1 MGYKTN
7 NVGRLRYIEPAI
19 FNNDTGGG
27 YDEHITHPY
36 EDYCMAVDLTVK
48 VVDRYSC
55 GWGSQSGYTEYK
67 YSSSNGSISFLGGTS
82 GETGQFL
89 TTNFT
94 DVSMTTPSANT
105 SECLGIES
113 ISINYDNHLF
123 PLVVV
128 KFIDV
133 RGATLMSPTEAG
145 YYNSKDVGN
154 SRDIYKAFFTIPY
167 PMFILKVKG
176 YYGNGATFKLALHKS
191 SIEFNSETG
200 NFNITA
206 SFIGYMYG
214 IYADLP
220 MPYIAVAPYM
230 DGGKEYWNNKILDG
244 TFMFRDASGNKVG
257 PMVKLPELRH
267 KLANAASNE
276 EYIHKTKTHEKEIN
290 SIEEEIDL
298 YKSIYKNF
306 PYRIFGKNGKSENNK
321 LTLKHNVKITRI
333 IHTSGSTNYWFQIF
347 KTEDEVIKFKTELYE
362 FYQLLQNIDTKLG
375 SKVYTSTFSELSGIT
390 NPNIIDDFAYYWKVN
405 RIEGSGSNIG
415 AISSLEQPS
424 VGQLDVKGVDK
435 YLKPSMGSVKKLLNP
450 NDIKNVCMYGT
461 EKNLF
466 NKINEIKGQETFYIC
481 YIPVNKD
488 SFSFIEDIEGWIKPK
503 QDYKTTKEQE
513 YRLSEMSLIEKLV
526 GFRPSIRNIYE
537 LIFAHMETF
546 MHCFYSQTKLIR
558 DSIEN
563 NQDSRKKLYQGVND
577 EDTDTTR
584 YVFDNSSS
592 RMENLNNFLPPY
604 AAYYQNIP
612 DATNANRKEIAWIGN
627 VAKRSDEMEE
637 VHFINNM
644 LGGAETYTDEA
655 IKIQGILDS
664 MASASTGNKEIF
676 NADIEGFIPV
686 TIYDFA
692 YKDSVENPYS
702 NIKDII
708 TNGST
713 DNIEA
718 NILSIF
724 ALRAFYFLATT
735 KYDSSYYDSVDT
747 QTIGTIEAINLFK
760 ALGDNH
766 NMKFLAFLKK
776 YTNKTPDAAQFIPI
790 ITGTD
795 NNISKLWGI
804 SGNTS
809 LFKKGV
815 LRYKKLNEENSSIA
829 YRYSFNK
836 YLPIGVY
843 DLVNIK
849 KDYTGSNLN
858 EDYRY
863 IDTTIPSLQSEHIN
877 TNTFKI
883 YHGKKYINSIFN
895 NVEKEINEA
904 EERIENDLIKYGQR
918 KSTDYGAIFN
928 AIHGGKNKV
937 LEYYKN
943 EFKTKLDDIFY
954 KKGCIVEKDGGK
966 VWESKMDDI
975 IGDEDFLIQSENY
988 FIKYPSYCFGN
999 KEKSF
1004 FENNIYKLNKKNH
1017 EVLAYFFLQ
1026 SIPLN
1031 LNNSTKSGILK
1042 MHENG
1047 ITLKS
1052 LLLREGAYYWYLDEG
1067 HGQVETGEYEKAE
1080 KNECYIGEMETL
1092 WFYTKNNSNIQD
1104 GFNSNEYE
1112 TNNTPKDHTKY
1123 KTWEYPAG
1131 CTPSRKMVLKEYFKK
1146 WATDTGDLGF
1156 SGNLKHLTNTKL
1168 YTNSK
1173 YSEGLNLDIESTQEI
1188 MKMDSLQ
1195 YFLRDL
1201 FFGVDTIFD
1210 LYNVNKVSYNY
1221 NIDENSLWYLHCGES
1236 SFRGAFTAFI
1246 KQLTSIYGDMFEEDE
1261 TVGNLSSKLMVR
1273 ANNPFE
1279 NNDIKLALY
1288 LSLKSLYDKWLC
1300 APQYGPE
1307 KTWALSNNNEG
1318 RIGDFNN
1325 FVYVDSFYHDIGDIF
1340 TVNLTKVANWVGSC
1354 LPTSDSVDNIMGYT
1368 GKSVYNFL
1376 TEVAQDSGAMLM
1388 AIPQRFGSQNGT
1400 RIKEMFTA
1408 KSLYDNW
1415 DIDEMS
1421 FVFMYTYKPSEHLDF
1436 SEEGNNGDLNG
1447 WKGDGIDFTNEE
1459 LMGQIVND
1467 SGYTIPAFGVTY
1479 AKQNQSLFKNI
1490 RLSSEQGLVT
1500 DVSLA
1505 NTQNI
1510 ASKASQSP
1518 RESYLY
1524 GQDIYRIYNNRAYT
1538 CEVETMG
1545 NVQIMPLTFFQL
1557 NNIPMW
1563 KGGYQIKK
1571 VSHEITAGNF
1581 VTKFAGVR
1589 INRNAIPIGS
1599 DLAFTLKNTGEK
1611 IKEESKLTVQTPTT
1625 QPSNSNPLSTG
1636 DVDITKNKGPL
1647 SKINGLKDS
1656 YETMIDFSKN
1666 KINTVMGNENT
1677 KNIKGSTPDYVKSNV
1692 TKSKPLICITP
1703 AHGPNTAKSLEWRWS
1718 TKVVDTLKS
1727 ILLNYKYSDGTQYN
1741 VHRCNVNGNNTGTF
1755 YSMKETRNL
1764 IERHGSD
1771 SVISVV
1777 PHWNE
1782 GGGRRYEIF
1791 LHWSGYERPDSVN
1804 LANCMKHAVN
1814 NRLKDKSVFG
1824 EYEKAV
1830 NNEINILPLN
1840 YYFEKDD
1847 GQDGA
1852 PRLDCACIL
1861 TENWYPDYD
1870 KNTGKGDNTRLK
1882 YGSVDNLFYN
1892 WLMSDKGVQT
1902 VAQMHADAIKEYI
1915 DTYCES

>member
-1 MGYKTN
+1 MGHKTKDI
-7 NVGRLRYIEPAI
+7 GRLRYIEPAI
-19 FNNDTGGG
+19 FNNNTGGG

-36 EDYCMAVDLTVK
+36 EDYCMAVDLTITVA
-48 VVDRYSC
+48 DRYSC
-55 GWGSQSGYTEYK
+55 GWGSQTGSTEYK
-67 YSSSNGSISFLGGTS
+67 YSSSNGSISFFGGTS

-94 DVSMTTPSANT
+94 DVSMTTPGTNT

-145 YYNSKDVGN
+145 YYNSEDVGN
-154 SRDIYKAFFTIPY
+154 SRDLYKAFFTIPY

-176 YYGNGATFKLALHKS
+176 YYGNGTTFKLALHKS

-220 MPYIAVAPYM
+220 MPYIAIAPYM
-230 DGGKEYWNNKILDG
+230 DGGKEYWNNKIMDG
-244 TFMFRDASGNKVG
+244 TFMFRDASGYKVE
-257 PMVKLPELRH
+257 PMVKLPELRY

-276 EYIHKTKTHEKEIN
+276 EYIHQKKTHEKVIN
-290 SIEEEIDL
+290 NIDEEIDL

-321 LTLKHNVKITRI
+321 LTIRHNVKITRI
-333 IHTSGSTNYWFQIF
+333 LHTTGSTNYWFQIF
-347 KTEDEVIKFKTELYE
+347 KTEDEVVKFKTELYE

-390 NPNIIDDFAYYWKVN
+390 NPNINDDFAYYWKVN
-405 RIEGSGSNIG
+405 RKEGSGSNIG
-415 AISSLEQPS
+415 AISSLEQPL

-435 YLKPSMGSVKKLLNP
+435 YLNPGIGSAKVLLNG
-450 NDIKNVCMYGT
+450 NNIKNVCMYGT

-466 NKINEIKGQETFYIC
+466 KKINEIKGQETFYIC
-481 YIPVNKD
+481 YIPVNTD
-488 SFSFIEDIEGWIKPK
+488 SFNTIDAIEGFIKNK
-503 QDYKTTKEQE
+503 QEEKNGKEQE
-513 YRLSEMSLIEKLV
+513 YRSSEMSLIEKLV

-577 EDTDTTR
+577 EDTDTIR
-584 YVFDNSSS
+584 YTFDNSSS
-592 RMENLNNFLPPY
+592 RMEDLNNFLPPY
-604 AAYYQNIP
+604 AAYYQNVY
-612 DATNANRKEIAWIGN
+612 DAIGANRKEMTWIGN
-627 VAKRSDEMEE
+627 VVKKSDEMEE

-644 LGGAETYTDEA
+644 LGGAETYADKA
-655 IKIQGILDS
+655 IKVQGMLDNI
-664 MASASTGNKEIF
+664 ASGNTGNKEIL
-676 NADIEGFIPV
+676 NTDIEGFIPV

-692 YKDSVENPYS
+692 YKDSVDNPYS

-766 NMKFLAFLKK
+766 NMKFLTFLKK

-790 ITGTD
+790 ITGKD
-795 NNISKLWGI
+795 NNISNLWGI
-804 SGNTS
+804 SDNKS
-809 LFKKGV
+809 LFK
-815 LRYKKLNEENSSIA
+815 RCSHIYKKFNEEVSSIV
-829 YRYSFNK
+829 YIYNFNK
-836 YLPIGVY
+836 YLPIGTY

-849 KDYTGSNLN
+849 NDYTGSNLGK
-858 EDYRY
+858 DYRY
-863 IDTTIPSLQSEHIN
+863 IDTIIPSLQSGHVN

-883 YHGKKYINSIFN
+883 YHDRGYINSIFN

-904 EERIENDLIKYGQR
+904 EKQIENDLIKYGQR
-918 KSTDYGAIFN
+918 KSTDYGTIFN
-928 AIHGGKNKV
+928 TIHGGKKNV
-937 LEYYKN
+937 LNYYKN
-943 EFKTKLDDIFY
+943 EYKSKLDDIFY
-954 KKGCIVEKDGGK
+954 KKGCIVEKDGEK
-966 VWESKMDDI
+966 VRESKMDDI
-975 IGDEDFLIQSENY
+975 IGSTQSENY

-1004 FENNIYKLNKKNH
+1004 FETSVYKQNKENY

-1031 LNNSTKSGILK
+1031 LNNFAKSGILK
-1042 MHENG
+1042 QHENG
-1047 ITLKS
+1047 VALKS

-1067 HGQVETGEYEKAE
+1067 YDKVETGEYEKAKE
-1080 KNECYIGEMETL
+1080 NECYIGEMETL
-1092 WFYTKNNSNIQD
+1092 WFYKKKSLNTQD
-1104 GFNSNEYE
+1104 GYNSNEHE
-1112 TNNTPKDHTKY
+1112 INNTAKDHIKY
-1123 KTWEYPAG
+1123 RTWEYPVG
-1131 CTPSRKMVLKEYFKK
+1131 CTPSRKIVLKEYFKK
-1146 WATDTGDLGF
+1146 WATDIGDLGF
-1156 SGNLKHLTNTKL
+1156 KGNLKHLTNTEL
-1168 YTNSK
+1168 YINSK
-1173 YSEGLNLDIESTQEI
+1173 YSEGLNLDIESSQEI
-1188 MKMDSLQ
+1188 IEMNSLQ

-1221 NIDENSLWYLHCGES
+1221 NINEKSLWFLHCGES

-1246 KQLTSIYGDMFEEDE
+1246 KQLTSIYGDMFEKDE
-1261 TVGNLSSKLMVR
+1261 TIGNLSSKLKVR

-1279 NNDIKLALY
+1279 NNDVKLALY

-1300 APQYGPE
+1300 APQYGPLD
-1307 KTWALSNNNEG
+1307 TWTLSNNS
-1318 RIGDFNN
+1318 RKSDFNN
-1325 FVYVDSFYHDIGDIF
+1325 FIYTDSFYHDIGDIF

-1388 AIPQRFGSQNGT
+1388 AIPQRFGTQKDT
-1400 RIKEMFTA
+1400 TIKEMFTA
-1408 KSLYDNW
+1408 KPLYSDW
-1415 DIDEMS
+1415 DTDEMS

-1467 SGYTIPAFGVTY
+1467 NGYTIPAFGVTH
-1479 AKQNQSLFKNI
+1479 AKQNQSYFKNI

-1545 NVQIMPLTFFQL
+1545 NVQIMPLMFFQL

-1599 DLAFTLKNTGEK
+1599 DLAFTLKNTGEE
-1611 IKEESKLTVQTPTT
+1611 INEETKLIVQTPAV
-1625 QPSNSNPLSTG
+1625 QPNDSKPSSIS
-1636 DVDITKNKGPL
+1636 DVDITKNEGPL
-1647 SKINGLKDS
+1647 SKIKGVKKTN

-1666 KINTVMGNENT
+1666 KINTVIGNENI
-1677 KNIKGSTPDYVKSNV
+1677 KDIKGSKTDYDKSNV
-1692 TKSKPLICITP
+1692 EKNKPLICITP
-1703 AHGPNTAKSLEWRWS
+1703 AHGPNTEKSLEWIWS

-1727 ILLNYKYSDGTQYN
+1727 ILLNYKYYDGTTYN
-1741 VHRCNVNGNNTGTF
+1741 VHRCNENGNNTGRY
-1755 YSMKETRNL
+1755 YSMKETQNL
-1764 IERHGSD
+1764 IKRHGSD
-1771 SVISVV
+1771 KVISVV

-1791 LHWSGYERPDSVN
+1791 LHWSGYERQDSVN

-1824 EYEKAV
+1824 EYKNAV

-1840 YYFEKDD
+1840 YYFKKDD
-1847 GQDGA
+1847 RQDGA

-1861 TENWYPDYD
+1861 TENWYSDYD
-1870 KNTGKGDNTRLK
+1870 KNNKSGGNNRLK
-1882 YGSVDNLFYN
+1882 HGRYDNLFYN
-1892 WLMSDKGVQT
+1892 WLMSDEGIQT

-1915 DTYCES
+1915 DTYCDS